1 MTLLSQILVTLVA
14 LEFLYIMYIETFA
27 TESATTSRVF
37 NMPKEELRRQSVQTL
52 FKNQGIYNGLLG
64 VALLYGAYFSN
75 APKEI
80 TGLLLIYILLVAAYG
95 SLTSDRLIIVKQ
107 GGLAAIALITL
118 FF

>member
-1 MTLLSQILVTLVA
+1 MALV
-14 LEFLYIMYIETFA
+14 
-27 TESATTSRVF
+27 
-37 NMPKEELRRQSVQTL
+37 
-52 FKNQGIYNGLLG
+52 
-64 VALLYGAYFSN
+64 YGAYFSN
-75 APKEI
+75 EPKEI